1 MILEPYF
8 LAIDLLVGVQE
19 SPVEVVFRT
28 SGRLLR

>member
-19 SPVEVVFRT
+19 SLVEVVFRT
-28 SGRLLR
+28 SGQLLR